1 MMAHYAYLV
10 VKRGRVALDQPSEK
24 PVPSEKS
31 VSSQEAPI
39 AATSGDFPDRVRN
52 TLDAAAKS
60 VGYGTLERLMGSTRT
75 LGRPTPSRAAHV
87 RRLVE
92 AGLVS
97 EDESVSKMVGGAVP
111 DAAWEILGAIHPDG
125 GTGQPIPKLSSASA
139 EGADGTRVRRHGRRF
154 VDSWSLALHAGD
166 GVTPIAADSADHFKS
181 TLPLGLIAKTLETL
195 ASEGW
200 SVVQVSEDRA
210 IDDAAS
216 TSRVVQQR
224 FLLRR

>member
-75 LGRPTPSRAAHV
+75 LGRPTPSRAAQV

-111 DAAWEILGAIHPDG
+111 DAAVALQR
-125 GTGQPIPKLSSASA
+125 QPRFRALSSAAWSA
-139 EGADGTRVRRHGRRF
+139 NC
-154 VDSWSLALHAGD
+154 SS
-166 GVTPIAADSADHFKS
+166 S
-181 TLPLGLIAKTLETL
+181 
-195 ASEGW
+195 ASEPPLCPK
-200 SVVQVSEDRA
+200 VTICDR
-210 IDDAAS
+210 
-216 TSRVVQQR
+216 TP
-224 FLLRR
+224 LLAW